1 VSTVLVAV
9 AGFTLVMLGL
19 VGILLAARAA
29 LVPSGT
35 VRVAVNGGGPRDVTG
50 EAGQS
55 LLSLLGGAGIYLPAA
70 CGGQGTC
77 GACAI
82 RMESGAGPPLPTEAV
97 HIGRDEARRGWRL
110 ACQVKVKQDLA
121 VEVPAEVF
129 GVGRWRCAVRSVRN
143 LSTFIREI
151 VLDLPDD
158 ERIEFRAGAYVQV
171 ECPPHRLRFADFR
184 IEDPYRTEWDR
195 HGLWDLESGSN
206 ETVTRAYSMANAPL
220 ENDRIMLDVRIAT
233 PPAGS
238 AGVPPGVVSSWLFGL
253 REGDAVVVTG
263 PFGDFFAQES
273 ESEMVFV
280 GGGAGM
286 APMRA
291 HILDQLERLRTRR
304 RISFWYGARS
314 VREAFYVDLFTR
326 LAAEHDNFDWHL
338 ALSDP
343 EPDDRWDGDTG
354 FIHQVLYASH
364 LKDHPAPEDVEFYLC
379 GPPVMIAACRKMVD
393 DLGVDP
399 SNVRYDDFGI

>member
-1 VSTVLVAV
+1 
-9 AGFTLVMLGL
+9 
-19 VGILLAARAA
+19 
-29 LVPSGT
+29 
-35 VRVAVNGGGPRDVTG
+35 
-50 EAGQS
+50 
-55 LLSLLGGAGIYLPAA
+55 
-70 CGGQGTC
+70 
-77 GACAI
+77 
-82 RMESGAGPPLPTEAV
+82 
-97 HIGRDEARRGWRL
+97 
-110 ACQVKVKQDLA
+110 
-121 VEVPAEVF
+121 
-129 GVGRWRCAVRSVRN
+129 
-143 LSTFIREI
+143 
-151 VLDLPDD
+151 
-158 ERIEFRAGAYVQV
+158 
-171 ECPPHRLRFADFR
+171 
-184 IEDPYRTEWDR
+184 
-195 HGLWDLESGSN
+195 
-206 ETVTRAYSMANAPL
+206 
-220 ENDRIMLDVRIAT
+220 
-233 PPAGS
+233 
-238 AGVPPGVVSSWLFGL
+238 
-253 REGDAVVVTG
+253 
-263 PFGDFFAQES
+263 
-273 ESEMVFV
+273 MVFV

-326 LAAEHDNFDWHL
+326 LAAEHENFEWHL